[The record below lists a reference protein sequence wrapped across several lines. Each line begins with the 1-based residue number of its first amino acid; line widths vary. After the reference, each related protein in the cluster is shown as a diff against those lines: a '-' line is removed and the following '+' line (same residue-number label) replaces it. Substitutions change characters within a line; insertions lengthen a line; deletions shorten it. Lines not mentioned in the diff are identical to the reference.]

1 MFDFF
6 VVSISVADVVLD
18 YVAQTPG
25 TKLRSVFL
33 LRQVQIFMYIIY
45 IAFLHIIYCNMYIFN
60 ICLKIFRDKRSSECL
75 IVERR
80 WRE

>member
-33 LRQVQIFMYIIY
+33 LRQVQIFMYTILYVSIAYNII
-45 IAFLHIIYCNMYIFN
+45 CIFI
-60 ICLKIFRDKRSSECL
+60 ICLKIFRDKR
-75 IVERR
+75 
-80 WRE
+80 